1 MTAPDPSAS
10 TAARPDH
17 ITDLAAFVQ
26 ASPSSFHAAA
36 EGAARLRAAGFAE
49 QDETAPW
56 DASPGG
62 HYLVRDGALLA
73 WRIPDGAGPTTG
85 FRVLG
90 AHTDSPTFK
99 LKPRPDLGGYG
110 WQQLGVEVY
119 GGPLLNSWLDR
130 ELGLAG
136 RLALSDGS
144 VRLVR
149 TGPIMRIPQL
159 AIHLDR
165 AVNDEGIRL
174 DKQQHTAPVWSVG
187 HRGLAVLNH
196 LAELAGCA
204 ASEIDGHDLVA
215 FDTAAPAVFGP
226 HGEFFASGRLDNLSS
241 VHAGLVALLASEGSP
256 HIELLAAFDHEEV
269 GSGSRSGAAGPV
281 LADVVSR
288 TLGALGATADEQHR
302 ALARSVCLSADAGHA
317 LHPNYAGR
325 HDPANQP
332 VLNGG
337 PLLKLNAN
345 QRYASDATGAA
356 LWRRA
361 CRRAGVPTQEFVSHN
376 AIPCGSTIGPLTA
389 TRLGMA
395 TVDVGTPLLSMH
407 SARELAGTED
417 PAWLSRAIGAFFAL
431 GG

>member
-1 MTAPDPSAS
+1 MTAAPPPA
-10 TAARPDH
+10 TEHVA
-17 ITDLAAFVQ
+17 DLAAFVQ
-26 ASPSSFHAAA
+26 ASPSSYHAVA
-36 EGAARLRAAGFAE
+36 EGARRLTAAGFVQQE
-49 QDETAPW
+49 ETESW
-56 DASPGG
+56 DSSPGG
-62 HYLVRDGALLA
+62 HFLVRDGALLA
-73 WRIPDGAGPTTG
+73 WRIPEGAGPTTG

-90 AHTDSPTFK
+90 AHTDSPSFK
-99 LKPRPDLGGYG
+99 LKPRPDLGAWG

-136 RLALSDGS
+136 RVALSDGS
-144 VRLVR
+144 VRLLR

-159 AIHLDR
+159 AVHLDR
-165 AVNDEGIRL
+165 AVNDEGLRL

-187 HRGLAVLNH
+187 HRGLSVLDH
-196 LAELAGCA
+196 LAEVAGCSA
-204 ASEIDGHDLVA
+204 AEIDGYDLVA

-226 HGEFFASGRLDNLSS
+226 HGEFFAAGRLDNLSS
-241 VHAGLVALLASEGSP
+241 VHAGLVALLAGDGGER
-256 HIELLAAFDHEEV
+256 IELVAAFDHEEV
-269 GSGSRSGAAGPV
+269 GSGSRSGAAGPL

-288 TLGALGATADEQHR
+288 TLGALGATSDEQHR

-345 QRYASDATGAA
+345 QRYASDATGTA

-417 PAWLSRAIGAFFAL
+417 PASLSRAIGAFFTL